1 MRYRYTGDLGCRHRG
16 VPHDLI
22 IVHEN
27 AQTKWEV
34 CKICGKKFKWNKG
47 FRGRV
52 ANAEYLKIH
61 VRDFAQK
68 SGATRRIYN
77 KIYNQ
82 SKMIIKI

>member
-1 MRYRYTGDLGCRHRG
+1 MRYTGDLGCKHRG

-22 IVHEN
+22 IIHEN
-27 AQTKWEV
+27 ENAKWEQ
-34 CKICGKKFKWNKG
+34 CKICGKRFRWNKW
-47 FRGRV
+47 FKGRTD
-52 ANAEYLKIH
+52 NKEYLKIH

-68 SGATRRIYN
+68 FGATKRIYN